1 MGVFDFLSKKPTPR
15 KIERA
20 MKRMLNEH
28 HQQPVR
34 QEAIDELIGY
44 GSPEA
49 IAALI
54 RRLGT
59 NFRDTIKNEQ
69 EKRYV
74 NDVLIE
80 TFGDRSVEPLI
91 TFIQTEQTI
100 SAAIRTLTK
109 LVSTER
115 LVGELC
121 AVLDHY
127 EPTDHRTIDA
137 KLQLIDALA
146 DYGDDPRVLPVVL
159 PHLLDHDDD
168 IRVKAIAV
176 VEERVGKGHVQYDVA
191 VDTLVQ
197 VLKDPL
203 ASGRIARRA
212 AVALGTLDAD
222 LSARREELAEYVPD
236 NFTLGEDG
244 RFRGQ

>member
-80 TFGDRSVEPLI
+80 TFGDRSVEPLLS
-91 TFIQTEQTI
+91 FIRAEQTI
-100 SAAIRTLTK
+100 SAAIRTLAK
-109 LVSTER
+109 LISPER

-121 AVLDHY
+121 TTLSGYPPV
-127 EPTDHRTIDA
+127 DHRTLDA
-137 KLQLIDALA
+137 KLQLIDALS
-146 DYGDDPRVLPVVL
+146 DYDDPRVVPVVL
-159 PHLLDHDDD
+159 PYLLDHDDD
-168 IRVKAIAV
+168 IRVKAIAII
-176 VEERVGKGHVQYDVA
+176 EERVGKGHAQYEIA
-191 VDTLVQ
+191 VETLVA

-212 AVALGTLDAD
+212 AMALGAFDAD